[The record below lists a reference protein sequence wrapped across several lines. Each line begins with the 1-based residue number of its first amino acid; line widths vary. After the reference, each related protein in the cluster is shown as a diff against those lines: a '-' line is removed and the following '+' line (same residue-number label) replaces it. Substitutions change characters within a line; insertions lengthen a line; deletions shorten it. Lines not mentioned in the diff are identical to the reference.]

1 MSLHS
6 NQTPATRAIAKDLRN
21 TLREVDWGD
30 PLTRQPSV
38 REGDV
43 PYCSVKI
50 ARSKQTGLPQI
61 RHLAI
66 TIQEVPFVRPDAT
79 RGSRPDVD
87 RVGAASPHG
96 ECQAMRRRSLTW
108 VWWAL
113 LLLAPNA
120 GAQASPAVI
129 SRGTDAGGFS
139 AFPDICRAKDGELL
153 FAFYSGSGHVT
164 TPSAKWPKCGR
175 IMAIRSGDEGKTW
188 SKPVVIVDTPHDDRD
203 PSLSCLMRASRVRF
217 RPTGRNG
224 RAVLDTPDRS
234 RFPGAGRPVSGARTD

>member
-1 MSLHS
+1 
-6 NQTPATRAIAKDLRN
+6 
-21 TLREVDWGD
+21 
-30 PLTRQPSV
+30 
-38 REGDV
+38 
-43 PYCSVKI
+43 
-50 ARSKQTGLPQI
+50 
-61 RHLAI
+61 
-66 TIQEVPFVRPDAT
+66 
-79 RGSRPDVD
+79 
-87 RVGAASPHG
+87 
-96 ECQAMRRRSLTW
+96 MRRRSLTW

-188 SKPVVIVDTPHDDRD
+188 SKPVVIVDTPDDDRD
-203 PSLSCLMRASRVRF
+203 PSLSCLKDGTLLMNWFALVPAAPSARALEW
-217 RPTGRNG
+217 RPSAAVPFGRLRPYLG
-224 RAVLDTPDRS
+224 RAGTHRCQVGILVCLLVPDPAAARRLATVTPLLR
-234 RFPGAGRPVSGARTD
+234 GRERRLRRHDQVA